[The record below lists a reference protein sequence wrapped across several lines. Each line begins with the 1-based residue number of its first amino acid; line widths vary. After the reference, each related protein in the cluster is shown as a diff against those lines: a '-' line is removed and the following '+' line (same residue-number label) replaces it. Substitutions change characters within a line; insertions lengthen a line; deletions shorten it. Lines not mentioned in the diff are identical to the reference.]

1 MAKRGMLGGL
11 LMIIGAILLIVALL
25 TSWYTY
31 SAKTSESF
39 AGNSATGTINLDL
52 HPGSN
57 YVSSSSY
64 SCSGPQASSLC
75 PSSTS
80 NSCPYV
86 SSSSS
91 NSCPAG
97 NFNKTGALYA
107 VTEYLV
113 IGGLVL
119 GLLAGIL
126 AFVSGGKP
134 GMRKG
139 ALALGIIALLLAIAT
154 PITLLAAQPG
164 AIKADSSNVP
174 SGSSGPWSSYFGS
187 CSGSSCGTGGG
198 PNSSATWGPS
208 VGWYLSIVAFI
219 VFLLGTMM
227 IMRGGK
233 DSSSMAAP
241 MPAQPAPMDSSGSA
255 APMSPPGSPPS

>member
-31 SAKTSESF
+31 SSKSTETFGA
-39 AGNSATGTINLDL
+39 NSATGTINIDL

-57 YVSSSSY
+57 YVASSSF
-64 SCSGPQASSLC
+64 SCSGPQASAAC
-75 PSSTS
+75 PPSTS
-80 NSCPYV
+80 NSCPYT
-86 SSSSS
+86 SSSSTG
-91 NSCPAG
+91 SCPAG
-97 NFNKTGALYA
+97 NFNKTGPLYA

-119 GLLAGIL
+119 GFLAGIL

-139 ALALGIIALLLAIAT
+139 ALVLGILALLFAIVT

-164 AIKADSSNVP
+164 AIKSDSGNVP

-187 CSGSSCGTGGG
+187 CSGSSCATGASG
-198 PNSSATWGPS
+198 NNSATWGPS
-208 VGWYLSIVAFI
+208 TGWYLSIVAFI

-233 DSSSMAAP
+233 DSAPMAAP
-241 MPAQPAPMDSSGSA
+241 MPAQPASMDSSG
-255 APMSPPGSPPS
+255 APMTPPGNPPS